1 MSDISRDKG
10 EADDM
15 AGFENKVLGFI
26 GAGNMN
32 GAILRGVL
40 GQGLVTP
47 DRVWLSNRHPEKLEP
62 FAAEGVHTT
71 TDNTQVAAQ
80 ADLIVLGVKPQ
91 MFPDVLPELA
101 GLTAG
106 KCVVSIA
113 AGISSEALRRALPG
127 ALVVRAMPNTP
138 LMVGV
143 GATAVA
149 RAENMP
155 AELFQTVLDLFSA
168 AGAVAVIEED
178 QMDDIINV
186 NGSSPAWFFRMADVM
201 VRRAVSVGI
210 DAKTALTLTAK
221 TMEGSARLLL
231 ESGKTP
237 EELCRQVCSPGVT
250 TLASLSAF
258 EDRDF
263 DGLMLD
269 AMDRCTRRSKE
280 LGK

>member
-1 MSDISRDKG
+1 M
-10 EADDM
+10 AAMDDL
-15 AGFENKVLGFI
+15 VLGFV

-32 GAILRGVL
+32 GAILRGL
-40 GQGLVTP
+40 LKQGLVP
-47 DRVWLSNRHPEKLEP
+47 PERVWLSNRSPEKLTP
-62 FAAEGVHTT
+62 FAELGVHTT
-71 TDNTQVAAQ
+71 TDNQTVARQ

-91 MFPDVLPELA
+91 MFPDVLPA
-101 GLTAG
+101 LTGEVAG

-113 AGISSEALRRALPG
+113 AGISAASLREALPG
-127 ALVVRAMPNTP
+127 AMVVRAMPNTP

-149 RAENMP
+149 RADEVP
-155 AELFQTVLDLFSA
+155 ADLFQAVLDLFSA
-168 AGAVAVIEED
+168 AGAVAVIDEG

-201 VRRAVSVGI
+201 VRRAVAAGI
-210 DAKTALTLTAK
+210 DAQTALTLTAK

-237 EELCRQVCSPGVT
+237 EELCRQVCSPGGT
-250 TLASLSAF
+250 TLASLTAF
-258 EDRDF
+258 ADRDF

-269 AMDRCTRRSKE
+269 AMDRCTKRSKE